1 MINQSKSVDPMPP
14 KKPVITEN
22 EQRESEGDYEN
33 DEFENKDMVQM
44 EELKQKTRKN
54 HRQVEKQAERNTK
67 GSS

>member
-14 KKPVITEN
+14 KKLVITEN

-44 EELKQKTRKN
+44 EEPKQNTRKN
-54 HRQVEKQAERNTK
+54 YRQVEKQAERNTK